1 MHEHNHGRAKI
12 CMFQIHVHAPFPLL
26 IGAPFNSLWAVRFQ
40 THSSVTLHRARLAN
54 DTACWQSAPFACII

>member
-1 MHEHNHGRAKI
+1 
-12 CMFQIHVHAPFPLL
+12 MFQTHVHAPFPLL